1 VSERADNIRWTC
13 IIVAVAVALLFAGRA
28 YAVDIRNGRELTA
41 KVWPDGTQLDIRS
54 DYLYADK
61 PVQWNG
67 TLRVK
72 GNGSSIVYRQWKDGG
87 ALFSTGDGA
96 KLQLENVNLIS
107 TEFPGGMNRCLL
119 VDGRSAFLANVTVAG
134 GDTILLRRGHL
145 NWVGGGTGKATPA
158 KYGALYAGDVLT
170 GDTGGTFWLQGL
182 KVRSGKGETG
192 LRLMGAS
199 GTVQNC
205 EFDGRTNQYKKES
218 VQIRHGNDRDEPIK
232 FINCKFIN
240 SMVCGPLGK
249 GGAGETSLKAYHSYA
264 KAHPARIYFDGGSM
278 SGYATCEGSVIVEY
292 NLFVISG
299 KDTWNLAPSYAI
311 GARTHWMPWGKFVP
325 DVVARG
331 CTEIGYAKLAGSG
344 VTVLP

>member
-1 VSERADNIRWTC
+1 MKLAAAILLLSS
-13 IIVAVAVALLFAGRA
+13 VALG
-28 YAVDIRNGRELTA
+28 VDIRNGRELTA
-41 KVWPDGTQLDIRS
+41 RVWPDGTQLDIRS

-72 GNGSSIVYRQWKDGG
+72 GNGASIVYRQWKDGG
-87 ALFSTGDGA
+87 ALFATSDTA

-107 TEFPGGMNRCLL
+107 TVFAGGMNRCLL
-119 VDGRSAFLANVTVAG
+119 VDGRSAFLTNVTVAG

-182 KVRSGKGETG
+182 RVRSGKGETG

-205 EFDGRTNQYKKES
+205 EFDGRTNQYKKEC
-218 VQIRHGNDRDEPIK
+218 VQPRHGNDRDEPIF
-232 FINCKFIN
+232 FINCTFKN
-240 SMVCGPLGK
+240 NQVNGPLGK
-249 GGAGETSLKAYHSYA
+249 GGAGETSLRKYHEYA
-264 KAHPARIYFDGGSM
+264 KKHPARIIYQGGSM
-278 SGYATCEGSVIVEY
+278 SGYATCEGSVIVEF
-292 NLFVISG
+292 NAFAITG
-299 KDTWNLAPSYAI
+299 KDTWNLAPIYAI

-331 CTEIGYAKLAGSG
+331 CTEIGFAKLAGSG
-344 VTVLP
+344 VKVE